1 MKCLLII
8 SILIDVVAFSLLAV
22 SNYNVIK
29 LLDCLF
35 TINWLITNH
44 L

>member
-8 SILIDVVAFSLLAV
+8 SILIDVVAFSASAV
-22 SNYNVIK
+22 SNFIVIE
-29 LLDCLF
+29 LLDYLF